1 MLSYLVLF
9 IFAFLIGT
17 LSVASY
23 FDARTREVPD
33 FISYLLIIGG
43 LLLNLFLSISTG
55 SASSLEFLPLSVT
68 VLFGFSYLMYVSGQ
82 WAGGDVKLMLGLAM
96 LFTAIDLSNPFS
108 FANLFFNILIF
119 GGLYGLVGTIIFGII
134 KFKELRKSLY
144 FYDIGILIGG
154 VAIILL
160 ILYLLPV
167 PVNYLAASAIALLV
181 LMRYIYVVAE
191 NLMFVNV
198 SINKLT
204 EGDWLAHDVV
214 DDNGK
219 TIVTKRNTGLVQEDI
234 DKLRKSTV
242 KSVLVKMGMPF
253 VPGILIGTII
263 TLFFGNPLL
272 HLFLSN
278 VFI

>member
-134 KFKELRKSLY
+134 KFKELRKFLY

>member
-1 MLSYLVLF
+1 
-9 IFAFLIGT
+9 
-17 LSVASY
+17 
-23 FDARTREVPD
+23 
-33 FISYLLIIGG
+33 
-43 LLLNLFLSISTG
+43 
-55 SASSLEFLPLSVT
+55 
-68 VLFGFSYLMYVSGQ
+68 MYVSGQ

-134 KFKELRKSLY
+134 KFKELRKFLY